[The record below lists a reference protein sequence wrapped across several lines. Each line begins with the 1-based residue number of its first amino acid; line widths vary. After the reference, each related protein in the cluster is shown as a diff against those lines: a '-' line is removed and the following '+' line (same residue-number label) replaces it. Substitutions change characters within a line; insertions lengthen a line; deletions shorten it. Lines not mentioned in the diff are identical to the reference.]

1 MRLSV
6 IQTENLLNDPAAL
19 GCFLS
24 VNGSLVDIITPL
36 NVQNPENNSEVPSSG
51 VIEFVIKDMRKDLVL
66 GTFTGEIATLS
77 SEQWIELSSS
87 LNPMPRIQ
95 ISVGSSY
102 SKYLN
107 QSNSHN
113 TSDLLNQIRELSTTV
128 LELECKLGK
137 EKEDNSKELNQK
149 TRLLHELQV
158 GSELTLEQLKIKLS
172 NSFRIIQELNK
183 QKVELMRLCQ
193 TEQKKVE
200 MLDFKLAETLK
211 QQEVVLEGVKRKAL
225 ECFEENAALK
235 RELAG
240 VNQKVNQLNFE
251 ISLKDVR
258 IKEITSRFDCSK
270 GFEAAE
276 YETRIKILNE
286 GLAEAQKQNKIL
298 IELTDS
304 SEKQEIFCEK
314 CEVKSLEI
322 EKIQK
327 KLFELKSQLSTFKAQ
342 NGFIQYLQEHSF
354 MQDSEISRLQEEM
367 VEKNCETLKILEKLE
382 SSELKSE
389 HLSFENKEIV
399 AECSELKQ
407 RVLTLTRTIEVLERE
422 FTNLKCKN
430 ITTRKLEKIK
440 LDEIDFQL
448 EQYLFEQ
455 GIENLFVKM
464 AHGVYIYGTKRVNI
478 SLKKDNRLICRT
490 GGGYTP
496 IDQFLKLYQNTE
508 VEEISRYVKKQSLF
522 LSQGSSP
529 IRTHKRAAS
538 ITPENHSSKGSPKEN
553 KTGSNLEKK
562 ILDKLTVVYPL
573 KDRNYTPVSRIS
585 KLF

>member
-1 MRLSV
+1 
-6 IQTENLLNDPAAL
+6 
-19 GCFLS
+19 
-24 VNGSLVDIITPL
+24 
-36 NVQNPENNSEVPSSG
+36 
-51 VIEFVIKDMRKDLVL
+51 
-66 GTFTGEIATLS
+66 
-77 SEQWIELSSS
+77 
-87 LNPMPRIQ
+87 
-95 ISVGSSY
+95 
-102 SKYLN
+102 
-107 QSNSHN
+107 
-113 TSDLLNQIRELSTTV
+113 
-128 LELECKLGK
+128 
-137 EKEDNSKELNQK
+137 
-149 TRLLHELQV
+149 
-158 GSELTLEQLKIKLS
+158 
-172 NSFRIIQELNK
+172 
-183 QKVELMRLCQ
+183 
-193 TEQKKVE
+193 
-200 MLDFKLAETLK
+200 
-211 QQEVVLEGVKRKAL
+211 
-225 ECFEENAALK
+225 
-235 RELAG
+235 
-240 VNQKVNQLNFE
+240 
-251 ISLKDVR
+251 
-258 IKEITSRFDCSK
+258 
-270 GFEAAE
+270 
-276 YETRIKILNE
+276 LNE